1 MKQAR
6 LSLYSALQRPP
17 KLVAGLT
24 LIESLIVLVVL
35 AGSIRLAV
43 PSVEAMFTSIG
54 LSSASNAILADMQLA
69 RSEALRR
76 NRRVV
81 LCKSPGASK
90 CTGEGGWEQGWI
102 VFQDEN
108 NNAIAD
114 DGEEVIAHHEAL
126 PFNLRLSGNANV
138 AKYISYTSTG
148 IAVMT
153 NGRLQLGT
161 LTLCRTSGGPTQSR
175 LVSLNSVGRPRVK
188 ADSVEQCV

>member
-1 MKQAR
+1 MKHAR
-6 LSLYSALQRPP
+6 LSFYSALQRPP

-35 AGSIRLAV
+35 AAAIRLAV

-54 LSSASNAILADMQLA
+54 LLSASKAVLGDLQLA

-90 CTGEGGWEQGWI
+90 CTDEGGWEQGWI

-126 PFNLRLSGNANV
+126 PLNLRLGGNMFV
-138 AKYISYTSTG
+138 SKYISYTSTG
-148 IAVMT
+148 ITKTTDGLFQA
-153 NGRLQLGT
+153 GT
-161 LTLCRTSGGPTQSR
+161 LTLCRKSGGPTQSR
-175 LVSLNSVGRPRVK
+175 LVSLNSIGRPRVK
-188 ADSVEQCV
+188 SGSVEQC